1 MTTSSAANRPAYALA
16 IRVHVIEWDID
27 PLRKI
32 PHFLFIAAK
41 CSQLGS
47 FAERVDRLPREPE
60 QRRCSTRRDKPAA
73 VLFEQPRELR
83 IPGFSFSLRHC
94 QTIVAQAVGNPPVPA
109 RSPRASA

>member
-1 MTTSSAANRPAYALA
+1 
-16 IRVHVIEWDID
+16 
-27 PLRKI
+27 
-32 PHFLFIAAK
+32 
-41 CSQLGS
+41 
-47 FAERVDRLPREPE
+47 
-60 QRRCSTRRDKPAA
+60 